1 MGQHQEQAQLLS
13 GRRLLQPH
21 PHLPRRHLLN
31 TRSSKS
37 EIEQILA
44 KDVSAGFQQRLQELL
59 RGEGSQDS
67 GTASL
72 LAPLLLLIFAVAL
85 QLLAIRSTIPP
96 GAGASDSEGDNSNL
110 RPPCSPILPL
120 RLPGPTNPVQD
131 VWDEPERLSAG
142 AALPLVD
149 RLLSHL
155 PNHHQQWRQP
165 CRPLAG
171 LNTSIRQ
178 VQKKLQRFPPNA
190 KLDCKHLLTS
200 DCHMCRK

>member
-1 MGQHQEQAQLLS
+1 MRLEPSNCGQVLPLHMQVTDAQTQSGKCSYDGSLLPIYRNTPSFAPLPSEVNDRHRSSGDRARPGVVGQHQEQAQLLS

-96 GAGASDSEGDNSNL
+96 GAGAADSEADNCDL
-110 RPPCSPILPL
+110 RPP
-120 RLPGPTNPVQD
+120 
-131 VWDEPERLSAG
+131 
-142 AALPLVD
+142 
-149 RLLSHL
+149 
-155 PNHHQQWRQP
+155 
-165 CRPLAG
+165 
-171 LNTSIRQ
+171 
-178 VQKKLQRFPPNA
+178 
-190 KLDCKHLLTS
+190 
-200 DCHMCRK
+200 